1 MGGVHCRL
9 SSSMNIFVLH
19 SLSQCSRRF
28 DASRSRARFARRLQ
42 ATDRCACLDATF
54 SGSLMSQPTYVYA
67 EARHAVVSCPLRR
80 DFASGSHQISPVF
93 RPIDRDFI
101 RPRQVAHLLTGSDCS
116 PMNRHNHSTLSALRG
131 QIVLMS
137 RDLYLVVNENHPV
150 PWIVFD
156 EPSCEQTRL
165 Q

>member
-1 MGGVHCRL
+1 M
-9 SSSMNIFVLH
+9 
-19 SLSQCSRRF
+19 
-28 DASRSRARFARRLQ
+28 
-42 ATDRCACLDATF
+42 
-54 SGSLMSQPTYVYA
+54 
-67 EARHAVVSCPLRR
+67 
-80 DFASGSHQISPVF
+80 SPVF

-116 PMNRHNHSTLSALRG
+116 PMNDHNHSTLSALRG

-137 RDLYLVVNENHPV
+137 RDLFLVVNETPPV

-165 Q
+165 QRTMNSMSAIFAATSWRMGTH